1 MEKEKVKLRIYGMT
15 CDDCVSTVTAGLKK
29 QKGVIDVKVSL
40 KDGTGEVNINNEEIK
55 PEELLRNEVF
65 TRPSHYKA
73 IIINE

>member
-15 CDDCVSTVTAGLKK
+15 CDDCVSTVTEGLKE

-55 PEELLRNEVF
+55 PEELLRNKVF

>member
-40 KDGTGEVNINNEEIK
+40 KDGTGEVNINNKEVK

-65 TRPSHYKA
+65 TRPSHYKD